1 MPDHFYVYPAYLGR
15 GRSRS
20 EGRRV
25 PEPDTLVEVTAE
37 EIAQAAKRLGYRAE
51 VEAGKQYP
59 RDVPTYAGRVKVTK
73 RNGLT
78 KAKFLHLVLGEM
90 RKLRAVGGKPV
101 GGKH

>member
-15 GRSRS
+15 GLSRA

-25 PEPDTLVEVTAE
+25 PEPETLAEVTAE

-59 RDVPTYAGRVKVTK
+59 RDVLTAAGRVKVTK
-73 RNGLT
+73 RGGVT
-78 KAKFLHLVLGEM
+78 KARFLRLVTGEL
-90 RKLRAVGGKPV
+90 RKTRGTGGSR
-101 GGKH
+101 